1 MFKNIII
8 ELHDGTKLVNNPYTG
23 LNQMTIEGLNH
34 CLEHS
39 GRYCVYRDE
48 HNYDFI
54 LDSEVNKV
62 YHEEDK
68 L

>member
-8 ELHDGTKLVNNPYTG
+8 ELHDGTKLINNPYTG
-23 LNQMTIEGLNH
+23 LNQMTIEGLSR
-34 CLEHS
+34 CLEHTK
-39 GRYCVYRDE
+39 RYYVYKDE

-54 LDSEVNKV
+54 LDREIADI
-62 YHEEDK
+62 YYEEDK